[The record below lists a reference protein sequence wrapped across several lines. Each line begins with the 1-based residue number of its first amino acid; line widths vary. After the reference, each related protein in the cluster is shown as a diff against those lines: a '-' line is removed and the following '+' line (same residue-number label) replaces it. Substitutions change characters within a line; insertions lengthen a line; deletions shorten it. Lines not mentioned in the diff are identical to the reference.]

1 MGKLILIIISLLTIQ
16 IKCLAQVNISG
27 YIIDDNTSKGVL
39 SSIILK
45 DDKGKILAY
54 TNSKSDGFYE
64 FYTTLNGIFSIQAS
78 SLSYEIQN
86 KKIQNVIISGFINQS
101 EIGNIYNMADVFVMC
116 SGIGETWG
124 LSVNE
129 AMNFGLPIIVSGT
142 CGSAY
147 DLVENGQNGFIF
159 KEGDIGEMKMHLENL
174 CKDEALR
181 VEFGKKSSEKI
192 MEHSHHVTVQN
203 ILEAM
208 A

>member
-86 KKIQNVIISGFINQS
+86 KKIVIENNTTILNQNFILKHK
-101 EIGNIYNMADVFVMC
+101 I
-116 SGIGETWG
+116 T
-124 LSVNE
+124 
-129 AMNFGLPIIVSGT
+129 
-142 CGSAY
+142 
-147 DLVENGQNGFIF
+147 
-159 KEGDIGEMKMHLENL
+159 
-174 CKDEALR
+174 DEQ
-181 VEFGKKSSEKI
+181 F
-192 MEHSHHVTVQN
+192 
-203 ILEAM
+203 
-208 A
+208 

>member
-116 SGIGETWG
+116 Y
-124 LSVNE
+124 
-129 AMNFGLPIIVSGT
+129 
-142 CGSAY
+142 GSNHS
-147 DLVENGQNGFIF
+147 L
-159 KEGDIGEMKMHLENL
+159 LL
-174 CKDEALR
+174 CC
-181 VEFGKKSSEKI
+181 
-192 MEHSHHVTVQN
+192 N
-203 ILEAM
+203 
-208 A
+208 